1 MKLVTSKSFII
12 VFTFL
17 VLTLIK
23 VSPVISQEEKDKNKT
38 VYKNTIK
45 FMPTIVPFTTFE
57 AGLSIGYERHINRQ
71 NVLELVAYFIY
82 MNDEMGTSG
91 MLLSLK
97 PGYKHYFRVNRDK
110 GPEFWAGAYFS
121 YITTIPK
128 NDVNEKCSGSYVF
141 GIGAYVGMRAYLSK
155 KRKWFLDLGYGLSYN
170 RGINYNHYLGTKD
183 ISYAFMQRPILQFG
197 LKF

>member
-1 MKLVTSKSFII
+1 MKLVTSKSSIF

-17 VLTLIK
+17 VLIFIK
-23 VSPVISQEEKDKNKT
+23 LSPAISQEEKDKNKT
-38 VYKNTIK
+38 EFKNTIK
-45 FMPTIVPFTTFE
+45 WMPTIVPFTTFE

-82 MNDEMGTSG
+82 MNDEMGTSNR
-91 MLLSLK
+91 LLSLK
-97 PGYKHYFRVNRDK
+97 PGYKHYFRKKKDT

-121 YITTIPK
+121 YITSIPK
-128 NDVNEKCSGSYVF
+128 NDVNEKCRGSYVF
-141 GIGAYVGMRAYLSK
+141 GIGTYIGMRLNLSK
-155 KRKWFLDLGYGLSYN
+155 NSKWFLDIGYGYSYN
-170 RGINYNHYLGTKD
+170 RGTGYNHYLGTKD